1 MLRSNNMGQTNGREF
16 DRTYDRLE
24 RGAIAAARRNNAML
38 LYVPD
43 VPGAAL
49 QFALGAYAIAPAG
62 SPVGRLLDM
71 QYGAPKLGP
80 ELLPETKFVDNYTGW
95 TQVLGTVTAGG
106 GRLRT
111 TRGVSVGGRATA
123 PISCVPGRT
132 YRVSAERYLGGTSSA
147 GLVIAVSST
156 STVGGVLSNYGVT
169 GPFSAV
175 FVATQSTHWVALD
188 TGTGTEGQY
197 CEYASVSV
205 RELIDAPSSRGPEL
219 VSNGDFAL
227 WSSDNPVNWG
237 LSFVE
242 TATEY
247 VTQGS
252 PGARLVST
260 TGNFNEIA
268 QNIGLVNGKTY
279 EAIVQVS
286 ACTGQGALSNASSS
300 PVSFTAPG
308 CYRAIFTAVGG
319 SVGFKRSSGGVASD
333 FTVTSVSV
341 KEVFGYHC
349 VQATASS
356 KPTVTRIPRGFGGEA
371 VTNGGFDTSADWT
384 TQPIALISGGVLSL
398 DSQYR
403 SAEQTVPLVNN
414 VSYLLSYDIV
424 SASGGTPL
432 ALSSTG
438 FTATT
443 TVLPSV
449 LGRNYVIVVCADATK
464 PLRFIAP
471 SSGTSVVLDNV
482 SLRPIVSWSNAL
494 QFDGTDDW
502 LDVTFRDYY
511 AAGASTF
518 IGSWYGSVTGNS
530 SFGLVQSSTAI
541 VIPLYSP
548 FGIPTNSV
556 NAACFLRDDSGSSV
570 LNFRTYA
577 PGVYAGSGVVSLTDY
592 GDRIVGIDH
601 GSVAV
606 DVTFTR
612 PGALTSNK
620 ITVGASQR
628 TSLTGFAKGV
638 IALLCW
644 SANVMPDA
652 DRRAIEKFAAFL
664 IGEHH
669 V

>member
-1 MLRSNNMGQTNGREF
+1 MLRSNAMQRAVGRAF

-156 STVGGVLSNYGVT
+156 STVGSVLSNYGVT

-205 RELIDAPSSRGPEL
+205 RELIDAPSSRGPDL

-308 CYRAIFTAVGG
+308 CYRSIFTAVGG

-341 KEVFGYHC
+341 KEVFGFHC
-349 VQATASS
+349 VQSTASS
-356 KPTVTRIPRGFGGEA
+356 KPTVVRIPRRKGPDLVA
-371 VTNGGFDTSADWT
+371 NGGFDSSAGWT
-384 TQPIALISGGVLSL
+384 TVSATIASGVLPL
-398 DSQYR
+398 ANQFAYAQQDVAVRNGAYYEL
-403 SAEQTVPLVNN
+403 AYTVT
-414 VSYLLSYDIV
+414 
-424 SASGGTPL
+424 ATSGAFPL
-432 ALSSTG
+432 ALSGTG
-438 FTATT
+438 FTGTT
-443 TVLPSV
+443 TVLSAV
-449 LGRNYVIVVCADATK
+449 LGRNTAIVQCVNTTGVLK
-464 PLRFIAP
+464 LIAP
-471 SSGTSVVLDNV
+471 NAGTSVTIDDV
-482 SLRPIVSWSNAL
+482 SLREITEWSNAI

-518 IGSWYGSVTGNS
+518 IGSWYGPVTGNS
-530 SFGLVQSSTAI
+530 SFGLAQSSSGSTTPVYA
-541 VIPLYSP
+541 P
-548 FGIPTNSV
+548 FGIPTTSI
-556 NAACFLRDDSGSSV
+556 NAAYFMRDDSASAV

-577 PGVYAGSGVVSLTDY
+577 PSALAGTDVVSAIDSGNRL
-592 GDRIVGIDH
+592 VGLDH
-601 GSVAV
+601 GAVSV
-606 DVTFTR
+606 DVAFAR
-612 PGALTSNK
+612 PGTLTSNRV
-620 ITVGASQR
+620 TVGAIQR
-628 TSLTGFAKGV
+628 TSISGFAKMIVG
-638 IALLCW
+638 LLCW
-644 SANVMPDA
+644 SANVMPDS

-664 IGEHH
+664 VGEHH